1 MSMNEKSSKIDVS
14 QCSGEYWMSNLPE
27 EVTRK
32 PLVCLAIPGSHDSF
46 THLLFDKYP
55 VANDEGRF
63 IREIGRFRLV
73 RRFIRRWAITQ
84 RFSVTKQLYA
94 GVRYFDIRL
103 TIPLSTKLNGVR
115 VLHAL
120 YGDCIEQLLLY
131 INIFL
136 DAHPREIVILDFNH
150 LYNFNSNEYIKF
162 LEMVEN
168 VFGRKLC
175 LRGKDITKISLASM
189 WQLGYQVIT
198 ISAAETTTH
207 QSTSWIWDSSC
218 IISPYAN
225 VDRNDKLVKF
235 LNRTLRD
242 HRQGPRNVFFVTQA
256 ILTVKWYGILMHP
269 FSTLEERYA
278 LKCTEK
284 TISWITTFD
293 EPSYFN
299 IIICDFI
306 NHLDFCK
313 KIISLVQHH
322 RFINLPFLMLL
333 RSCCPISKRSKR
345 EEQYHIKNDSC
356 GNYSWDKEKSDPEQY
371 RFVDLC
377 DEIAIKS
384 NGHIAGEQFI
394 IERCKECCILLLDHL
409 AAVNIDDCEECFIV
423 IGPCKGSVFIRDC
436 KNIALFT
443 ICQQFRSRDCSNIDV
458 FLFCTTKPIIES
470 SKLMRFRSLALS
482 YDKLEEHITKASLSP
497 FTNNWS
503 NVHDFTPEDV
513 SNFEICCT
521 EYDQIKKMDIV
532 KDIENIQFIREQ
544 SVLPLY
550 TIANNAIGKDF
561 DNSLV
566 LQKMLILCMERANEA
581 LLSFYDRILKF
592 LRKILAQ
599 GAQLITTKDMI
610 IRKKELPSS
619 FISKYI
625 KSSGRL
631 VTLEIA
637 WNEEEVKRNIRMAS
651 DTMKVVEDRDFEHYR
666 ANLYRF
672 AQMQT
677 EIC

>member
-256 ILTVKWYGILMHP
+256 ILTVK
-269 FSTLEERYA
+269 
-278 LKCTEK
+278 
-284 TISWITTFD
+284 
-293 EPSYFN
+293 
-299 IIICDFI
+299 
-306 NHLDFCK
+306 
-313 KIISLVQHH
+313 
-322 RFINLPFLMLL
+322 
-333 RSCCPISKRSKR
+333 
-345 EEQYHIKNDSC
+345 
-356 GNYSWDKEKSDPEQY
+356 WDKEKSDPEQY